1 MVKQISQENVYFNYA
16 LTMCACLAFILVLFV
31 VFTGDIILQQLAIFY
46 PELSFPVF
54 FIPWFLLLISSVQK
68 LRESVSKTPLQ
79 IWFLKTTIPI
89 FVFVSPF
96 FSQFLSATKTND
108 NVLMI
113 GFEPYCVYLAII
125 ILFLMHFLPIFNPKS
140 E

>member
-1 MVKQISQENVYFNYA
+1 MF
-16 LTMCACLAFILVLFV
+16 TWLAFILVLFV
-31 VFTGDIILQQLAIFY
+31 VFKGDVILQKLALFY

-68 LRESVSKTPLQ
+68 LRESVSKTPLEV
-79 IWFLKTTIPI
+79 WFLKTTIPI

-96 FSQFLSATKTND
+96 FSQLLSPIKTND
-108 NVLMI
+108 NLVMI

-125 ILFLMHFLPIFNPKS
+125 LLFLIHFLPIFNSKP